1 MEYNMQS
8 KEKGKKNK
16 TGKKQN
22 IYQVGKIKSTK

>member
-1 MEYNMQS
+1 MQS

-16 TGKKQN
+16 TVRKKQN